1 VPASPGDAWRRLS
14 APVLAALAVLPPG
27 LAWAQQPGLPIP
39 LIPPAPPLSEEPGSP
54 PSSLEPPITS
64 ERLSAPASGWGGDIA
79 PPERALPATVSRDPV
94 ALSAA
99 LSGLQQ
105 VGLDTD
111 MRRLAVEAALAA
123 GL

>member
-27 LAWAQQPGLPIP
+27 LAWAQQ
-39 LIPPAPPLSEEPGSP
+39 PGSP